1 MGKKSNITHQAL
13 KELQK
18 ECHFG
23 QSKYEAKEAA
33 RKAGEN
39 PATVKGIYSQATF
52 NSYSKVAKLFIKDT
66 IAHHREVKTLEDC
79 KKYVPEFLERNEERG
94 LSAWTLALQGS
105 ALGRMYHCS
114 KNDFDFKYPSRNRAD
129 IIRSRGTN
137 SSDYRYPEEKWDNA
151 RLIFKA
157 TGCRRMEALRL
168 RKEDFREREDG
179 NMEVFK
185 RGKGG
190 IERWCLVNPKYLDEV
205 KDYLEKT
212 TTHSINGEE
221 RLLLKAEIPKGSV
234 HDMRADYAK
243 DLYDYF
249 ENHGDVATGNI
260 YHCKKEKLGQSFDK
274 GILKEVS
281 HNLQHSRPNVVA
293 NNYLWK

>member
-23 QSKYEAKEAA
+23 QSKYKAKEAA
-33 RKAGEN
+33 RLAGEN

-52 NSYSKVAKLFIKDT
+52 NSYSKVAKHFIKDT
-66 IAHHREVKTLEDC
+66 IAHHREVKTLDDC
-79 KKYVPEFLERNEERG
+79 KKYVPEFLERNQERG

-168 RKEDFREREDG
+168 RKEDFRERDDG
-179 NMEVFK
+179 NLEVYK

-190 IERWCLVNPKYLDEV
+190 IERWCLVNPNYTKEM

-212 TTHSINGEE
+212 NTHSINGEE

-234 HDMRADYAK
+234 HDLRADYAK

-249 ENHGDVATGNI
+249 ENRGDVATGNI

-281 HNLQHSRPNVVA
+281 HNLQHSRHNVVA